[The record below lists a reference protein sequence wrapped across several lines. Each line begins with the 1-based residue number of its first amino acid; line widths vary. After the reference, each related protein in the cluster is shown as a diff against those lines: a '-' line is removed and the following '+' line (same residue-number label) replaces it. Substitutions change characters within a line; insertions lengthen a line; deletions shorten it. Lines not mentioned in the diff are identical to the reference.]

1 MQLLQQAVQGANS
14 LDQEKLADYLRSHSF
29 KTIIGDVKFGPN
41 GEWAEP
47 RVLEVQ
53 FQNVKANDLEQFK
66 DGKTEVILWPPSL
79 KTGRSYLPIH

>member
-1 MQLLQQAVQGANS
+1 MQVLQQAVQGANS

-66 DGKTEVILWPPSL
+66 DGKIEVS
-79 KTGRSYLPIH
+79 TDGSRAST